1 MELPPEEV
9 GVSILDVQRG
19 TPTIKNHQ
27 EIIKK
32 HSAGVPAVAQWG
44 KDLAL
49 SLQQF
54 RWLLRCRYDFQPSAV
69 GLGSGITTAAAQIQ
83 SCCRCKKKKKGVEIA
98 SGKPSSFLL

>member
-9 GVSILDVQRG
+9 GVSILDVQRR

-49 SLQQF
+49 SLQQL
-54 RWLLRCRYDFQPSAV
+54 RWLLRCGFNPWPWNFHV
-69 GLGSGITTAAAQIQ
+69 T
-83 SCCRCKKKKKGVEIA
+83 
-98 SGKPSSFLL
+98 